1 VAEAWGDDAMPEAE
15 LDFQEFVSH
24 WVSKRRAAGA
34 EHSQN
39 DDDSDDDDLQTRLF
53 ELANAPAV
61 TYRCQGG
68 QHITVRQYR
77 TAKVHT
83 GGIVW
88 ETAFLLALFLEQQ
101 QQQRRQQQQQKRQ
114 QAAASSS
121 VGARHVLEV
130 GAGCGL
136 LGMVLAAAGCDVVLS
151 EHPIA
156 LANLQSNVAACEP
169 LAERARVVQL
179 DWTKETHI
187 QALVAAQRARGC
199 PPCFDTI
206 VGTDVVFSEQLV
218 APLLH
223 TIHTLAHAKTTV
235 WLCLQERCAASHK
248 QLLASIP
255 SYFGSCAQIRSP
267 SEAVEEGCDEDVA
280 AVIEALHGELECV
293 LLKLTGRLEVNADM
307 AGSQAGCSERQAPA
321 MREDQPS
328 RSTPT
333 ATETQAQEQAPVAAR
348 GATTKESKRNRDMD
362 QADPRGDRAPR
373 KKHKKSKKSKN
384 N

>member
-1 VAEAWGDDAMPEAE
+1 MEGSIANAWGDDAMPEAE
-15 LDFQEFVSH
+15 LDFQEFVSQ

-34 EHSQN
+34 AHSQR
-39 DDDSDDDDLQTRLF
+39 DADSDDDDLQTRLF

-68 QHITVRQYR
+68 QHITVRQDR

-88 ETAFLLALFLEQQ
+88 ETAFLLALFLEQ
-101 QQQRRQQQQQKRQ
+101 RQKKSKKKQS
-114 QAAASSS
+114 QAAAPSG

-136 LGMVLAAAGCDVVLS
+136 LGMVLAAAGCDVLLT

-156 LANLQSNVAACEP
+156 LANLQSNVAASTP
-169 LAERARVVQL
+169 LSQRARVMPL
-179 DWTKETHI
+179 DWTEESHI
-187 QALVAAQRARGC
+187 HALVAAQRARGC

-218 APLLH
+218 VPLLN
-223 TIHTLAHAKTTV
+223 TIHTLANAKTTV

-248 QLLASIP
+248 LLLASIP
-255 SYFGSCAQIRSP
+255 SYFGSCTQIQKP
-267 SEAVEEGCDEDVA
+267 SEAVEDGCDEGVA

-293 LLKLTGRLEVNADM
+293 LLKLTGRLGPTA
-307 AGSQAGCSERQAPA
+307 ATIGSQARGSERPVSAVGVPQ
-321 MREDQPS
+321 
-328 RSTPT
+328 STP
-333 ATETQAQEQAPVAAR
+333 AAPETHGQEHASVAAR
-348 GATTKESKRNRDMD
+348 GATTKQSKRNREMD
-362 QADPRGDRAPR
+362 QASARVGGAAR
-373 KKHKKSKKSKN
+373 KKHKKSKKSKKN
-384 N
+384 